1 MDVARKRMNVFSCE
15 VINKFYIEHLKCGS
29 EWVSGVGQGIE
40 RFELKARRQIEPR
53 KTKETL

>member
-1 MDVARKRMNVFSCE
+1 MARKRMNVFSCE
-15 VINKFYIEHLKCGS
+15 VINKFYIEHLKYGS